1 MALRLRNRW
10 HYKGKDWWDWE
21 VFLDDSGSGELSN
34 VDYVEYVLHPT
45 FPNPVRKISSPT
57 GGFVLKASGWGIFM
71 LKAFLHTKDGRKM
84 KLMHELELY
93 RNPKTGTTK

>member
-1 MALRLRNRW
+1 
-10 HYKGKDWWDWE
+10 
-21 VFLDDSGSGELSN
+21 
-34 VDYVEYVLHPT
+34 
-45 FPNPVRKISSPT
+45 
-57 GGFVLKASGWGIFM
+57 M